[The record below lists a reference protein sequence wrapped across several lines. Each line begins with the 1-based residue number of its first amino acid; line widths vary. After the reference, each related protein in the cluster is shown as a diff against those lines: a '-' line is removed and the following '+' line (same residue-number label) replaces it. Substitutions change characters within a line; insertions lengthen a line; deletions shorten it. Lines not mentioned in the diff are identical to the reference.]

1 MLTIYKASAGSGKTY
16 TLAYEYIKML
26 LGTRPEGSDRYVLN
40 CRAALAPLGLR
51 PDPRA
56 HSHILAITFTNKAT
70 AEMKSRII
78 RELDSLG
85 HVPGPDGADASGYA
99 RALMEEFGCSREALA
114 DTARTALQ
122 GLLND
127 YGSFNVSTIDSFF
140 QTVLRTFARE
150 IDRQGDYRVE
160 LDQRYVLAAALSLLF
175 DDLNDSATGPAAR
188 VFEWLSGQSG
198 ARVRDGKDFNP
209 FYRGSGMYRTI
220 LDSLGSTFDER
231 FARRAPEIHDYLAD
245 PSRMK
250 AFASALDDLAARLAA
265 EEYAATQQALG
276 AVNPQELKAA
286 LRGLMEGVSVET
298 GVPDKDA
305 DKILRPTSKY
315 MAALR
320 DGVAAE
326 CYLAKAAS
334 PDYGPLFEWYDT
346 VSRALVRRRSTARIK
361 GALDG
366 LWALSYINDYVNR
379 FRSENNLILLADTNS
394 LLRTIISEE
403 ETPFIYERI
412 GQPLRHFLIDEF
424 QDTSRMQW
432 HNLRP
437 LVANSLA
444 SMHESLIIG
453 DVKQSI
459 YRWRGADSSLL
470 DTSVEQTDFPAS
482 SRVRG
487 RAPGENTNYRSAHG
501 IVRFN
506 NTLFSRLATA
516 GGVKGYDGIEQSL
529 PGGTAALTSYITVT
543 DIDPDVAADKPLV
556 YVDTPQLDVLRE
568 GGLEADPTNLAL
580 SRMAAALLD
589 EHARG
594 YRWRDMA
601 VLCRTHSDMGKVVD
615 FLLTHYPAIQVMS
628 DEALLVRNCA
638 SVKLIVGMLELM
650 DKASGEGLPV
660 EDPQRDS
667 PDPAYRTR
675 TDAEILTDRFEYF
688 ISHGRSAQDALTD
701 AMDMSVNCAGD
712 GADSQHADLRAIRDL
727 APANL
732 VALVEAIIER
742 KLTPERRAADMP
754 YISAFVDAVSV
765 FTASFN
771 PTLHAFLDYW
781 SQRSGRITI
790 ASGAGQDAV
799 TVMTVHAAKGL
810 EWDCVHIPLMNWTL
824 AAAPDRQWFSLEG
837 LTEIP
842 AELRPP
848 LVNFTPLMTDLLD
861 GSPVQAQVEAQTEAD
876 TADNLNVAYVA
887 FTRAVRELHICTV
900 PVRDEAS
907 SLRTAMWTA
916 IREPAPAKESGPM
929 YAALDVCEEVP
940 GLFSAGEPTTP
951 SGTGKVAP
959 PAAPAPPYAVAFSS
973 VNRCVASLDDIATAD
988 SALDPYIGDV
998 PEWATPPVDAVTPES
1013 TDAMREAARRGLR
1026 MHSILARM
1034 RTLDDLDEAIAA
1046 ESDRYPGD
1054 EADYFRE
1061 VIVSA
1066 FRACPE
1072 ESERWFDPAARRV
1085 LVEQPVYYAERGE
1098 NYRPDRI
1105 VWTADGHIDVIDY
1118 KFTSRA
1124 EASHRR
1130 QVLGY
1135 MGLLGDMGYTGVRG
1149 YVWYPAMRRVD
1160 EVSR

>member
-1 MLTIYKASAGSGKTY
+1 MLTIYKASAGAGKTY

-26 LGTRPEGSDRYVLN
+26 LGVRPEGSERYVLN
-40 CRAALAPLGLR
+40 CTAALSPLGLR
-51 PDPRA
+51 PDPRP

-78 RELDSLG
+78 RELDALG
-85 HVPGPDGADASGYA
+85 HLPEPGARDAQYA
-99 RALMEEFGCSREALA
+99 ASLMKDLGCSRDDLA
-114 DTARTALQ
+114 RTARTALQ
-122 GLLND
+122 ALLND

-175 DDLNDSATGPAAR
+175 DDLNDSTSGPVAR
-188 VFEWLSGQSG
+188 VFDWLSAQSG
-198 ARVRDGKDFNP
+198 TRVRDGKDFNP

-231 FARRAPEIHDYLAD
+231 FGRRASEIHEYLAD
-245 PSRMK
+245 PARME
-250 AFASALDDLAARLAA
+250 AFAAALDDLAARLAA
-265 EEYAATQQALG
+265 DEHAATRRALG
-276 AVNPQELKAA
+276 AVNPAELKAA
-286 LRGLMEGVSVET
+286 LRTLMESVSPEG

-320 DGVAAE
+320 DGEPAE

-346 VSRALVRRRSTARIK
+346 VAPLIVRRRSLARIK

-379 FRSENNLILLADTNS
+379 FRTENNLILLADTNS

-470 DTSVEQTDFPAS
+470 DTSVEQADFPET

-506 NTLFSRLATA
+506 NTLFSRLAST
-516 GGVKGYDGIEQSL
+516 GGMKGYDGIEQSL
-529 PGGTAALTSYITVT
+529 PDGTAALSSYITVT
-543 DIDPDVAADKPLV
+543 DIDPAVAADNTLV
-556 YVDTPQLDVLRE
+556 YADTPQLEVLRE
-568 GGLEADPTNLAL
+568 AGLPADPTNLAL
-580 SRMAAALLD
+580 SRLAASLLD

-601 VLCRTHSDMGKVVD
+601 VLCRTHADMGKVVD
-615 FLLTHYPAIQVMS
+615 FLLTHYPRIQVMS

-650 DKASGEGLPV
+650 DKAGGEGMPLD
-660 EDPQRDS
+660 EPQRDT
-667 PDPAYRTR
+667 PDPAYRSR

-688 ISHGRSAQDALTD
+688 ISHGRAAADALSD
-701 AMDMSVNCAGD
+701 AMDMTVNCAGEGTTSLPD
-712 GADSQHADLRAIRDL
+712 DLRAIRDL

-754 YISAFVDAVSV
+754 YISAFVDAVST

-781 SQRSGRITI
+781 AQRSGRITI

-810 EWDCVHIPLMNWTL
+810 EWDCVHIPLMSWTL
-824 AAAPDRQWFSLEG
+824 HAAPERQWLSLDN

-842 AELRPP
+842 AGLRPP
-848 LVNFTPLMTDLLD
+848 LVHFTPLMTDLLP
-861 GSPVQAQVEAQTEAD
+861 GSPVREQVEAQVEAD

-907 SLRTAMWTA
+907 SLRAAMWEE
-916 IREPAPAKESGPM
+916 IRRPAARSESGPM
-929 YAALDVCEEVP
+929 YDALDVHESAP
-940 GLFSAGEPTTP
+940 GMFSAGEPTTP
-951 SGTGKVAP
+951 VRDGKRPA

-973 VNRCVASLDDIATAD
+973 VNRCVTSLDDITTAD
-988 SALDPYIGDV
+988 SALDPYIGDM

-1013 TDAMREAARRGLR
+1013 TDAMREAARLGLR

-1034 RTLDDLDEAIAA
+1034 RTLDDLDEAIRA
-1046 ESDRYPGD
+1046 ESDRYPGAD
-1054 EADYFRE
+1054 ADYFRE

-1066 FRACPE
+1066 FRANPD
-1072 ESERWFDPAARRV
+1072 ESGRWFDPEAPRV
-1085 LVEQPVYYAERGE
+1085 LVEQPVYFAERGE

-1105 VWTADGHIDVIDY
+1105 VWTSDGHIDVVDY

-1149 YVWYPAMRRVD
+1149 YVWYPAMRRVE